1 MAQNPLRQL
10 LDFGQ
15 SFWYDNI
22 RRSLIFGGELKRM
35 IDEDGLRG
43 LTSNPTIFAKA
54 IAGSADYDA
63 SIRRH
68 LDDTPGQVFL
78 ELEIEDIG
86 AACDLFRPVYDAS
99 QGRDGFCSIEVFPD
113 LARDA
118 AATVAQARE
127 IWRRLNRPNVMVKVP
142 STPEC
147 IPAIRQLL
155 TDGININ
162 ITLMFDFAAYQAVL
176 EAYLTALE
184 ARLAQGQP
192 IQRLAAVASLFVSR
206 VDTRL
211 DRKLAD
217 LAKQNPGRAAALEQ
231 LEGKSGIANSQRMYQ
246 HFLAVTASARWQ
258 RLAAA
263 GARPQRLL
271 WASTSTK
278 NPKYPDTVYAD
289 ALVAP
294 DTVDTMPDVTVAA
307 FRDHGHPGDN
317 LRPTLAQAE
326 PVLAGLAQAG
336 IDFEAE
342 LRGLQDEGVDLFTA
356 SYNELLETLQGKIAQ
371 LKGDHLP
378 AQSLAAQNE
387 KPFQNALSQMEKA
400 QAGRRIWAK
409 DAALW
414 SPDAAVGEKIRNRLG
429 WLDLAGAMRPRLP
442 EIQDFIADCKKDGLR
457 AAVLLGMGG
466 SSLAPEVYRE
476 IFSAAGLASDR
487 QLHVLDTTDPAAIAH
502 LAAQLDFTSTLFLV
516 SSKSGGTIEPNSL
529 FAYFWGRVGT
539 ALKAGQKPGR
549 YFAAITDPGTS
560 LEKLAGEH
568 GFRHVFTNPPD
579 IGGRYSAL
587 SLFGLVPAAWL
598 GIDLTQLLDR
608 AEAMQ
613 KACGANVRLD
623 QNPGVQ
629 LGSFL
634 GGWALAGRDKITLLA
649 SPALASFGSWAEQLI
664 AESTGKLGKGLVPV
678 DGEPAGLV
686 SDYGSDRVF
695 IRLRLASEAIPGDD
709 WAAAQM
715 KAGAPVAT
723 LALRDAYDLGAEYY
737 RWEFATAV
745 AGAVL
750 GINPFDEPNV
760 QESKDN
766 TSRVLQTFLRQGAR
780 QAGLDAAPTARDQ
793 EKGMALSALAAYED
807 AAQPAA
813 SSVAAALAR
822 LLESVRPGDYV
833 ALMVYSEASPRL
845 QSQLRA
851 LRVLLRGRLKVAT
864 TLGFGP
870 RFLHSTGQL
879 HKGGPNTGVFLQL
892 TSAVAAASAGPVA
905 IPGQQYDFA
914 TLFQAQAIGDFQS
927 LAAHKRR
934 VLRIDLGADLPAGLA
949 RLLELTESV
958 LGAKQFAGV

>member
-1 MAQNPLRQL
+1 MRQL

-356 SYNELLETLQGKIAQ
+356 
-371 LKGDHLP
+371 
-378 AQSLAAQNE
+378 
-387 KPFQNALSQMEKA
+387 
-400 QAGRRIWAK
+400 
-409 DAALW
+409 
-414 SPDAAVGEKIRNRLG
+414 
-429 WLDLAGAMRPRLP
+429 
-442 EIQDFIADCKKDGLR
+442 
-457 AAVLLGMGG
+457 
-466 SSLAPEVYRE
+466 
-476 IFSAAGLASDR
+476 
-487 QLHVLDTTDPAAIAH
+487 
-502 LAAQLDFTSTLFLV
+502 
-516 SSKSGGTIEPNSL
+516 
-529 FAYFWGRVGT
+529 
-539 ALKAGQKPGR
+539 
-549 YFAAITDPGTS
+549 
-560 LEKLAGEH
+560 
-568 GFRHVFTNPPD
+568 
-579 IGGRYSAL
+579 
-587 SLFGLVPAAWL
+587 
-598 GIDLTQLLDR
+598 
-608 AEAMQ
+608 
-613 KACGANVRLD
+613 
-623 QNPGVQ
+623 
-629 LGSFL
+629 
-634 GGWALAGRDKITLLA
+634 
-649 SPALASFGSWAEQLI
+649 
-664 AESTGKLGKGLVPV
+664 
-678 DGEPAGLV
+678 
-686 SDYGSDRVF
+686 
-695 IRLRLASEAIPGDD
+695 
-709 WAAAQM
+709 
-715 KAGAPVAT
+715 
-723 LALRDAYDLGAEYY
+723 
-737 RWEFATAV
+737 
-745 AGAVL
+745 
-750 GINPFDEPNV
+750 
-760 QESKDN
+760 
-766 TSRVLQTFLRQGAR
+766 
-780 QAGLDAAPTARDQ
+780 
-793 EKGMALSALAAYED
+793 
-807 AAQPAA
+807 
-813 SSVAAALAR
+813 
-822 LLESVRPGDYV
+822 
-833 ALMVYSEASPRL
+833 
-845 QSQLRA
+845 
-851 LRVLLRGRLKVAT
+851 
-864 TLGFGP
+864 
-870 RFLHSTGQL
+870 
-879 HKGGPNTGVFLQL
+879 
-892 TSAVAAASAGPVA
+892 
-905 IPGQQYDFA
+905 
-914 TLFQAQAIGDFQS
+914 
-927 LAAHKRR
+927 
-934 VLRIDLGADLPAGLA
+934 
-949 RLLELTESV
+949 
-958 LGAKQFAGV
+958 